1 MQFNALGD
9 MMREAREIPPLDH
22 SLAVHRCLP
31 SWVKGAA
38 RVSDELPESCLKPPP
53 PGSGKAIPTPK
64 EGTPP
69 TIRDVLLYELLTQDV
84 ANTTTHF
91 FEAWILTGVLYF
103 MMCYPLAL
111 MFGRLERRMKSD
123 PGR

>member
-1 MQFNALGD
+1 
-9 MMREAREIPPLDH
+9 MRKVLPPLAGQFITLVKDSSIV
-22 SLAVHRCLP
+22 SLI
-31 SWVKGAA
+31 SIQ
-38 RVSDELPESCLKPPP
+38 EL
-53 PGSGKAIPTPK
+53 T
-64 EGTPP
+64 
-69 TIRDVLLYELLTQDV
+69 YLTQDV

-91 FEAWILTGVLYF
+91 FEAWILTGGLYF